1 MQQLTPKIS
10 VLMSVYNG
18 SAYLQESIES
28 ILHQTYSDFEFIII
42 DDCSTDKSAAI
53 IAKYAQKDRRIKL
66 ITNQTNIGLTK
77 SLNKGLTLAQGE
89 YIARQDADD
98 ISYPARLEK
107 EVLVLEKSADIGLV
121 SCNINLIDSQGNSL
135 GKLDRACD
143 TDIVGWYLL
152 FYNRL
157 AGHSQVMFR
166 RQLVIKLRGYDEA
179 RLYSQDYELWCR
191 LINVSNIAILPEIL
205 LKQRRHADSI
215 SASKSLEQKKYSL
228 EQSQQNIEGLIN
240 REINLEQVE
249 YLRGFWLGHCY
260 PDRFPDPKSIE
271 RLNPTLIELYQAFI
285 QSKNQPHNVVPDLSQ
300 TLQLIISKQFAL
312 WIQTPLTRKQ
322 GLITKIRVSYLA
334 SSWCSSAIFS
344 SWLVMLKN
352 TIPTL
357 AKVIF
362 RPLADLKS
370 ISQINKSTRS

>member
-240 REINLEQVE
+240 REINLEQVK

-312 WIQTPLTRKQ
+312 CIQTPLTRKQ
-322 GLITKIRVSYLA
+322 CLIT
-334 SSWCSSAIFS
+334 
-344 SWLVMLKN
+344 
-352 TIPTL
+352 
-357 AKVIF
+357 
-362 RPLADLKS
+362 
-370 ISQINKSTRS
+370 